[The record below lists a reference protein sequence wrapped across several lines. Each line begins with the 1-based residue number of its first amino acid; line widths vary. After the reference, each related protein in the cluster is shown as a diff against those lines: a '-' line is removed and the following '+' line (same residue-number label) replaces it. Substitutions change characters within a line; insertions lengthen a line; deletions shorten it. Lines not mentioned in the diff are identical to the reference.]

1 MLTILLFCNGTVYAN
16 YVLKE
21 TKGLVM
27 SCSSTSTKVPTDL
40 HADILQKINS
50 HPCYSQDAHQHY
62 ARIHVAVAPACN
74 IQCNYCN
81 RKYDCSNE
89 SRPGV
94 TSYKMTP
101 EEAVKKVL
109 HVGGLVPQLSV
120 VGIAGPGDGLAN
132 PKQTFETFRLLKQY
146 APDVKL
152 CLSTNGLKISDH
164 IDEIAK
170 YNIEHVTVTLN
181 TVDESGEIGSK
192 IYPWVFY
199 NHKRYRGV
207 EAAKLLLQK
216 QMEGIKLLVERGIL
230 VKVNAV
236 LIPGINEDELP
247 NVAKKIKELG
257 VFIFNIM
264 PIISKPEFGT
274 KFGLDGIKSA
284 KSKAVMKAQERCG
297 IDVKLMRHC
306 RQCRADAVGLLG
318 EDRSDEFAKN
328 SFSDKSFEELEAHYN
343 LNQRVRTHANIETWR
358 RALKSANGKINQESA
373 TKEELSSKG
382 ITKLVAITT
391 KGDGL
396 INSHFGSAKEFL
408 IYEAGDLGIKFI
420 MHRKIEKSYCMGP
433 EGCDGSYP
441 IEEIKDVLQDCDLL
455 LTQKIGECPEAELKS
470 INLLS
475 DESFADQPIEV
486 SVLKGVRKH
495 FFSSGL
501 FK

>member
-1 MLTILLFCNGTVYAN
+1 
-16 YVLKE
+16 
-21 TKGLVM
+21 M
-27 SCSSTSTKVPTDL
+27 SCSSTSATDL

-101 EEAVKKVL
+101 EEAVKKIL
-109 HVGGLVPQLSV
+109 FVGGHVPQLSV

-132 PKQTFETFRLLKQY
+132 PKQTFETFRLVKKY

-152 CLSTNGLKISDH
+152 CLSTNGLKIADC
-164 IDEIAK
+164 IDEITK
-170 YNIEHVTVTLN
+170 FNIEHVTVTLN
-181 TVDESGEIGSK
+181 TVDESGEIGAK
-192 IYPWVFY
+192 IYPWVYY
-199 NHKRYRGV
+199 NKKRYRGL

-216 QMEGIKLLVERGIL
+216 QIEGIKLLVSRGIL
-230 VKVNAV
+230 VKVNSV
-236 LIPGINEDELP
+236 LIPGINDDELV
-247 NVAKKIKELG
+247 NVSKKIKALG
-257 VFIFNIM
+257 VFIYNIM
-264 PIISKPEFGT
+264 PLVSKPEFGT
-274 KFGLDGIKSA
+274 KFGLEGIKSA
-284 KSKAVMKAQERCG
+284 SSKAVMKAQEACG

-318 EDRSDEFAKN
+318 EDRSDEFTKE
-328 SFSDKSFEELEAHYN
+328 SFSDKSFDELQEHYN
-343 LNQRVRTHANIETWR
+343 LNQRVKVHANIETWR
-358 RALKSANGKINQESA
+358 RALKSANGRINQEKA
-373 TKEELSSKG
+373 TKEELSSTGK
-382 ITKLVAITT
+382 TKLVAVTT
-391 KGDGL
+391 KGEGL

-420 MHRKIEKSYCMGP
+420 MHRKIENAYCMGP
-433 EGCDGSYP
+433 DGCNGSYP
-441 IEEIKDVLQDCDLL
+441 IAEIKETLKDCDLL
-455 LTQKIGECPEAELKS
+455 LTQKIGECPESELKS
-470 INLLS
+470 IELKS

-495 FFSSGL
+495 FFATSY
-501 FK
+501 FKG

>member
-1 MLTILLFCNGTVYAN
+1 
-16 YVLKE
+16 
-21 TKGLVM
+21 M
-27 SCSSTSTKVPTDL
+27 SCSSTSATDL

-101 EEAVKKVL
+101 EEAVKKIL
-109 HVGGLVPQLSV
+109 FVGGRVPQLSV

-132 PKQTFETFRLLKQY
+132 PKQTFETFRLVQKY

-152 CLSTNGLKISDH
+152 CLSTNGLKIADC
-164 IDEIAK
+164 IDEITK
-170 YNIEHVTVTLN
+170 FNIEHVTVTLN
-181 TVDESGEIGSK
+181 TVDESGEIGAK
-192 IYPWVFY
+192 IYPWVYY
-199 NHKRYRGV
+199 NKKRYRGV

-216 QMEGIKLLVERGIL
+216 QIEGIKLLVSRGIL
-230 VKVNAV
+230 VKVNSV
-236 LIPGINEDELP
+236 LIPGINDKELV
-247 NVAKKIKELG
+247 NVSKKIKALG
-257 VFIFNIM
+257 VFIYNIM
-264 PIISKPEFGT
+264 PLVSKPEFGT
-274 KFGLDGIKSA
+274 KFGLEGIKSA
-284 KSKAVMKAQERCG
+284 SSKAVMKAQEECG

-318 EDRSDEFAKN
+318 EDRSEDFSKE
-328 SFSDKSFEELEAHYN
+328 SFKDKSFDELQEHYN
-343 LNQRVRTHANIETWR
+343 LNQRVRVHANIEAWR
-358 RALKSANGKINQESA
+358 RALRSANGKINQEKA
-373 TKEELSSKG
+373 TKEELSSTGK
-382 ITKLVAITT
+382 TKLVAITT

-396 INSHFGSAKEFL
+396 INCHFGSAKEFL

-420 MHRKIEKSYCMGP
+420 MHRKIEKAYCMGP
-433 EGCDGSYP
+433 DGCDGSYP
-441 IEEIKDVLQDCDLL
+441 IEEIKETLRDCDLL
-455 LTQKIGECPEAELKS
+455 LTQKIGECPESELAS
-470 INLLS
+470 INLKS

-495 FFSSGL
+495 FFDASHLKG
-501 FK
+501 

>member
-1 MLTILLFCNGTVYAN
+1 
-16 YVLKE
+16 
-21 TKGLVM
+21 M
-27 SCSSTSTKVPTDL
+27 SCTNVSTTTPNDL
-40 HADILQKINS
+40 HADILQKINN

-132 PKQTFETFRLLKQY
+132 PKQTFETFRLLQRY

-152 CLSTNGLKISDH
+152 CLSTNGLMISEH
-164 IDEIAK
+164 IDTIAGF
-170 YNIEHVTVTLN
+170 NIEHVTVTLN

-192 IYPWVFY
+192 IYPWVY
-199 NHKRYRGV
+199 YQHKRYRGI
-207 EAAKLLLQK
+207 EAAKLLLAK
-216 QMEGIKLLVERGIL
+216 QLEGIKLLVERGIL

-236 LIPGINEDELP
+236 LIPGVNEEALP
-247 NVAKKIKELG
+247 DVAKKIKELG
-257 VFIFNIM
+257 VFLFNIM
-264 PIISKPEFGT
+264 PLISKPEFGT
-274 KFGLDGIKSA
+274 KFGLDGIPSA
-284 KSKAVMKAQERCG
+284 NSKTVMRAQEKCG

-318 EDRSDEFAKN
+318 EDRSEEFSKE
-328 SFSDKSFEELEAHYN
+328 SFKEQSFEALEKHYN
-343 LNQRVRTHANIETWR
+343 LNQRVRTHANIENWR
-358 RALKSANGKINQESA
+358 RALKMANGKINQEKASKA
-373 TKEELSSKG
+373 ELSSTG
-382 ITKLVAITT
+382 VTKLVAITS
-391 KGDGL
+391 KGNGL

-420 MHRKIEKSYCMGP
+420 MHRKIEKAYCMGQ

-441 IEEIKDVLQDCDLL
+441 IVEIKEVLSDCDLL

-475 DESFADQPIEV
+475 DESFADQPIEL

-495 FFSSGL
+495 FFNAL
-501 FK
+501 ILKA